1 MWKRELLNQSFIRVS
16 VPKKHIQENVVVWD
30 FSFCSEKLI
39 AVNGEAIWMH
49 VADR

>member
-1 MWKRELLNQSFIRVS
+1 MWKRLLFNQSFIRVS
-16 VPKKHIQENVVVWD
+16 VQKTRIQENVVI
-30 FSFCSEKLI
+30 CSEKLI